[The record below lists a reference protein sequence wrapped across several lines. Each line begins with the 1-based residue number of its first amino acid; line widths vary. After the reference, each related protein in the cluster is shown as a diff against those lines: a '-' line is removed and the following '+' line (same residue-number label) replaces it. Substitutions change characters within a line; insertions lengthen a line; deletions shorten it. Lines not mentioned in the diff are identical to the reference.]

1 MNEKPHIITVGKL
14 PKTKV
19 SLPDKDGDVRLEFD
33 SETSLC
39 YLSKAD
45 VEAILARFNP

>member
-1 MNEKPHIITVGKL
+1 MNEKPYIITVGKL
-14 PKTKV
+14 PPADVT
-19 SLPDKDGDVRLEFD
+19 LPDKDGDVCLEFD
-33 SETSLC
+33 SETNRC